1 MRNRLS
7 AGSASATLTTGQ
19 AVYTGSGRSADGGVV
34 SPGDFGLQL
43 SARWIFKSR
52 QIETQK
58 EAEEL
63 KVKCSVWWVLIAK
76 AR

>member
-1 MRNRLS
+1 M
-7 AGSASATLTTGQ
+7 
-19 AVYTGSGRSADGGVV
+19 GVLF
-34 SPGDFGLQL
+34 PWAIL
-43 SARWIFKSR
+43 SARWIFKSH

>member
-1 MRNRLS
+1 MTLS
-7 AGSASATLTTGQ
+7 VCIPTTGQ

-34 SPGDFGLQL
+34 SLGNFICQMDFQKP
-43 SARWIFKSR
+43 SDR
-52 QIETQK
+52 ETQK